1 MRLLLVEDKDSFRK
15 MLLQALEG
23 SGFDVEGCGDPKD
36 ALSALER
43 GAFHVLV
50 TDLRLPSFSGLEL
63 IQRAKR
69 LQPNLRV
76 LLMSAFGEPKDIVE
90 AMQAGADDFL
100 PKPFDL
106 DVFLALLGRL
116 RGLAEAPPPHA
127 QEPWIVVSPAMRA
140 LDEALRKASERGDSV
155 GFFGPRGSGKGRAAR
170 RLHTLRHPKGPYRA
184 LSAPTLDGQGVTDLD
199 RLVGG
204 SVYLQSMDLA
214 RHEVA
219 EVLMQQM
226 EAHPEISWMVGAAT
240 PLAPR
245 HQERM
250 AVLAFHLLGLKD
262 RREDILPLFRLSLE
276 RACGREGHLTPTLDR
291 RAERELL
298 EHPWPGNLREL
309 EALAL
314 RTAQHPR
321 GLVLRGFPDLG
332 LGESEPMF
340 LPWPESGSLEAM
352 QKAVARAAE
361 PRLFRRALERAGG
374 DLAKAAESLGLT
386 ARILGQRL
394 KEHGIPLDEG

>member
-23 SGFDVEGCGDPKD
+23 SGFDVEGYGDPQE
-36 ALSALER
+36 AIRALER
-43 GAFHVLV
+43 NAFQVLV
-50 TDLRLPSFSGLEL
+50 TDLRLPSFNGLEL

-69 LQPNLRV
+69 LQPSLRV
-76 LLMSAFGEPKDIVE
+76 LLMSAFGEPRDIVE

-106 DVFLALLGRL
+106 NVFLSLLGRL

-127 QEPWIVVSPAMRA
+127 QEPWVVVSPAMRA
-140 LDEALRKASERGDSV
+140 LDEALRKASERRDPV

-184 LSAPTLDGQGVTDLD
+184 LSAPTLDGRGVLDLD
-199 RLVGG
+199 RLKGG
-204 SVYLQSMDLA
+204 SVYLHSMDLVRPEA
-214 RHEVA
+214 A
-219 EVLMQQM
+219 EAVMQQM
-226 EAHPEISWMVGAAT
+226 DAHPEISWMVGAAG

-245 HQERM
+245 LQERM
-250 AVLAFHLLGLKD
+250 AVLALHVLGLKD

-276 RACGREGHLTPTLDR
+276 RACSREGHLTPTLDR
-291 RAERELL
+291 GAERELL
-298 EHPWPGNLREL
+298 EHAWPGNLREV

-314 RTAQHPR
+314 RTAKHPR

-332 LGESEPMF
+332 LGEAEPML
-340 LPWPESGSLEAM
+340 LPWPEEGSLEAM
-352 QKAVARAAE
+352 QKAVARLAE

-374 DLAKAAESLGLT
+374 DLGKAADSLGLT
-386 ARILGQRL
+386 PRVLGQRL
-394 KEHGIPLDEG
+394 KEHGIPLEEG